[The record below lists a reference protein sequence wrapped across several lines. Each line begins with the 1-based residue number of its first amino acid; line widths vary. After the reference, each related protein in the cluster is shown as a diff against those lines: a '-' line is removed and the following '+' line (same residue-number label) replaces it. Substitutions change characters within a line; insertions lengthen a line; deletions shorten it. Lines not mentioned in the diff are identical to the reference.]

1 MIKMNKIKAFMATDT
16 FKQKFW
22 PETQRLLA
30 VVVFTIIYGIG
41 VAWFLEA
48 SVVPLYTGGIPGVA
62 QLARDALYVW
72 FGIDLGPYFL
82 GWFVIIA
89 NIPILLI
96 GWFGVSHRFTIH
108 SIISI
113 LLQAFILSWIPVV
126 NMGLNDRGDALAAA
140 VLGGLLIG
148 VGGGGALRYGTSTG
162 GLDIIAQYLSF
173 KQGKS
178 VGFISMV
185 LNVAIAILGGL
196 IVGGHESPS
205 GEIIAGGV
213 IASYT
218 VIRIIISTIM
228 TDRMHTSYHFLSVD
242 IITAVPQT
250 LVDQILHKIYRGV
263 TLMKVEGA
271 YSHHEKTLIYVVISS
286 YELHT
291 LVGLVK
297 SVDPHA
303 FIVTR
308 PVKNVFGNFK
318 RKTIA

>member
-1 MIKMNKIKAFMATDT
+1 MTKLKNFLQSEGM
-16 FKQKFW
+16 KQKVW
-22 PETQRLLA
+22 PEIQRLIA
-30 VVVFTIIYGIG
+30 VVLSTIVYGIG

-48 SVVPLYTGGIPGVA
+48 SVVPLYTGGIPGLG
-62 QLARDALYVW
+62 QLVRDSMFVW
-72 FGIDLGPYFL
+72 FGLDLGPHFL
-82 GWFVIIA
+82 GVFIIVL
-89 NIPILLI
+89 NIPILLL

-113 LLQAFILSWIPVV
+113 VLQAFILSWLPVLD
-126 NMGLNDRGDALAAA
+126 MGLHDRGDAFAAA

-148 VGGGGALRYGTSTG
+148 IGGGAALRYGTSTG
-162 GLDIIAQYLSF
+162 GLDIIAQYVSLR
-173 KQGKS
+173 KGKS
-178 VGFISMV
+178 VGFISMIM
-185 LNVAIAILGGL
+185 NVAIAILGGL
-196 IVGGHESPS
+196 IVGGKMGPS
-205 GEIIAGGV
+205 GEIITGGV

-218 VIRIIISTIM
+218 VIRIIVTTIL
-228 TDRMHTSYHFLSVD
+228 TDRMHTSYQFLSVD
-242 IITAVPQT
+242 IITNVPQA
-250 LVDQILHKIYRGV
+250 LVDQILHKVYRGV

-297 SVDPHA
+297 SVDPNA

>member
-1 MIKMNKIKAFMATDT
+1 MNKIQT
-16 FKQKFW
+16 FLKSDQMKQKVW
-22 PETQRLLA
+22 PEIQRLIA
-30 VVVFTIIYGIG
+30 VILSTIVYGIG

-48 SVVPLYTGGIPGVA
+48 SVVPLYTGGIPGLG
-62 QLARDALYVW
+62 QLVRDSLYVW
-72 FGIDLGPYFL
+72 FGLDLGPHFL
-82 GWFVIIA
+82 GIFIIVL
-89 NIPILLI
+89 NIPILLL

-113 LLQAFILSWIPVV
+113 VLQAFILSWLPIV
-126 NMGLNDRGDALAAA
+126 NMGLTDRSDAFAAA

-148 VGGGGALRYGTSTG
+148 IGGGAALRYGTSTG
-162 GLDIIAQYLSF
+162 GLDIIAQYVSLR
-173 KQGKS
+173 KGKS
-178 VGFISMV
+178 VGFISMIM
-185 LNVAIAILGGL
+185 NVAIAILGGL
-196 IVGGHESPS
+196 IVG
-205 GEIIAGGV
+205 EIITGGV

-218 VIRIIISTIM
+218 VIRIIVTTIL

-242 IITAVPQT
+242 IITNVPQI
-250 LVDQILHKIYRGV
+250 LVDEILHKVYRGV

-291 LVGLVK
+291 LVSLVK
-297 SVDPHA
+297 SVDPNA
-303 FIVTR
+303 FIVTK

>member
-1 MIKMNKIKAFMATDT
+1 MTKFLSF
-16 FKQKFW
+16 FKSEDMKVKVW
-22 PETQRLLA
+22 PEIQRLIA
-30 VVVFTIIYGIG
+30 VVLSTIVYGIG

-48 SVVPLYTGGIPGVA
+48 SVVPLYTGGIPGLG
-62 QLARDALYVW
+62 QLVRDSLYVW
-72 FGIDLGPYFL
+72 FGLDLGPHFL
-82 GWFVIIA
+82 GIFIIVL
-89 NIPILLI
+89 NIPILLL

-113 LLQAFILSWIPVV
+113 VLQAFILSWLPVL
-126 NMGLNDRGDALAAA
+126 NMGLNERGDAFAAA

-148 VGGGGALRYGTSTG
+148 IGGGAALRFGTSTG
-162 GLDIIAQYLSF
+162 GLDIIAQYVSLR
-173 KQGKS
+173 KGKS
-178 VGFISMV
+178 VGFISMIM
-185 LNVAIAILGGL
+185 NVAIAILGGL
-196 IVGGHESPS
+196 IVGGKMGPS
-205 GEIIAGGV
+205 GEIITGGV

-218 VIRIIISTIM
+218 VIRIIITTIL
-228 TDRMHTSYHFLSVD
+228 TDRMHTSYQFLSVD
-242 IITAVPQT
+242 IITNVPQA
-250 LVDQILHKIYRGV
+250 LVDQILHKVYRGV

-297 SVDPHA
+297 SVDPNA